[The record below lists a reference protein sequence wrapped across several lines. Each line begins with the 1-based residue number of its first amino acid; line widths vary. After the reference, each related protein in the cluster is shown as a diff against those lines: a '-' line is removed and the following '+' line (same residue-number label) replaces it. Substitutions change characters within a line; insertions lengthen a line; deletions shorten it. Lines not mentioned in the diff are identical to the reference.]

1 MPTDFVSHAQKRC
14 AAAAAP
20 TTELIA
26 PGAYGTRMDFAT
38 RAIHAGQ
45 DADPATGAT
54 IVPIYATSTYTQ
66 AAVGEHK
73 GYDYSRVANPT
84 RTALEIQLAA
94 LEEAEQCV
102 AFASGLG
109 AETAIVS
116 LLSSGDHIVVSDD
129 TYGGTYRL
137 FTRVLERFG
146 ITSTF
151 VDMTDVAA
159 VRAAVQPGTKMFWI
173 ETPTNPMLRIVDIAA
188 MASLRAPGQ
197 LVVVDNT
204 FCTPYFQSPL
214 ALGADIVIHSATKY
228 IGGHSDVIGGA
239 AMTNDAS
246 IAENLRF
253 LQKTLGANLSPF
265 EAFLISRG
273 AKTLAVRMRE
283 HERNALAIASFLAER
298 DDVAEVHYPG
308 LPSHPQHELARRQ
321 MRGFGGIISMTL
333 RGPESRALEVAK
345 RTKLFSLAESLGGVE
360 SLVNHPARMTHGSIP
375 KDERD
380 RRGITDGLLRLSVG
394 IESAHDLIDDLRTA
408 LDATIA
414 LAGVATPNGAGDPPN
429 ADRIPATQTEGAPT
443 A

>member
-1 MPTDFVSHAQKRC
+1 
-14 AAAAAP
+14 
-20 TTELIA
+20 
-26 PGAYGTRMDFAT
+26 MDFAT

-66 AAVGEHK
+66 SAVGEHK
-73 GYDYSRVANPT
+73 GYDYSRVANPS
-84 RTALEIQLAA
+84 RNALEVQLAA
-94 LEEAEQCV
+94 LEEAAHCV

-109 AETAIVS
+109 AETAIAS
-116 LLSSGDHIVVSDD
+116 LLSAGDHIVVSDD

-146 ITSTF
+146 LTCTF
-151 VDMTDVAA
+151 VDMTDAGA
-159 VRAAVQPGTKMFWI
+159 VRAAVRPNTKMFWI
-173 ETPTNPMLRIVDIAA
+173 ETPTNPMLRIVDLAA
-188 MASLRAPGQ
+188 MAALRAPGQ
-197 LVVVDNT
+197 IVVVDNT

-214 ALGADIVIHSATKY
+214 TLGADVVIHSATKY
-228 IGGHSDVIGGA
+228 IGGHSDAIGGA
-239 AMTNDAS
+239 AMTNDPG
-246 IAENLRF
+246 IAEQLRF

-283 HERNALAIASFLAER
+283 HERNAMAIAQFLSER
-298 DDVAEVHYPG
+298 DDVAAVYYPG

-360 SLVNHPARMTHGSIP
+360 SLINHPARMTHGSIP

-394 IESAHDLIDDLRTA
+394 IESARDLIEDLRAA
-408 LDATIA
+408 LDATLA
-414 LAGVATPNGAGDPPN
+414 LAGVATREGSRAGDPPDP
-429 ADRIPATQTEGAPT
+429 DRVPSTQNEGGPT
-443 A
+443 S

>member
-1 MPTDFVSHAQKRC
+1 
-14 AAAAAP
+14 
-20 TTELIA
+20 
-26 PGAYGTRMDFAT
+26 MDFAT

-45 DADPATGAT
+45 DADPTTGAT

-73 GYDYSRVANPT
+73 GFDYSRVANPT
-84 RTALEIQLAA
+84 RNALEIQLAA
-94 LEEAEQCV
+94 MEEARHCV

-109 AETAIVS
+109 AETAITA
-116 LLSSGDHIVVSDD
+116 LLSAGDHVVVSDD

-137 FTRVLERFG
+137 FTRVLDRFG
-146 ITSTF
+146 LTSTF
-151 VDMTDVAA
+151 VDMTDLNA
-159 VRAAVQPGTKMFWI
+159 VRAAIRPNTKMFWI

-188 MASLRAPGQ
+188 VAALKAPGQ

-214 ALGADIVIHSATKY
+214 ALGTDVVVHSATKY

-239 AMTNDAS
+239 AMTNDDA

-253 LQKTLGANLSPF
+253 LLKTFGATLGPF
-265 EAFLISRG
+265 DAFLIARG
-273 AKTLAVRMRE
+273 AKTLAIRMRE
-283 HERNALAIASFLAER
+283 HERNALAIAHWLAER
-298 DDVAEVHYPG
+298 DDVAQVLYPG
-308 LPSHPQHELARRQ
+308 LPSHPQHELARTQ
-321 MRGFGGIISMTL
+321 MRGFGGIISVTL

-360 SLVNHPARMTHGSIP
+360 SLINHPARMTHGSIP
-375 KDERD
+375 KEERD

-394 IESAHDLIDDLRTA
+394 IESVSDLIADLRQA
-408 LDATIA
+408 LDST
-414 LAGVATPNGAGDPPN
+414 LAFSGVNGQRASEDVGDPPN
-429 ADRIPATQTEGAPT
+429 ADCIPATQSDGAPT

>member
-1 MPTDFVSHAQKRC
+1 
-14 AAAAAP
+14 
-20 TTELIA
+20 
-26 PGAYGTRMDFAT
+26 MDFAT

-66 AAVGEHK
+66 TAVGEHK
-73 GYDYSRVANPT
+73 GFDYSRVANPT
-84 RTALEIQLAA
+84 RNALETQLAA
-94 LEEAEQCV
+94 LEEASHCV

-109 AETAIVS
+109 AESAITS
-116 LLSSGDHIVVSDD
+116 LLSSGDHVIISDD

-146 ITSTF
+146 ITFTF

-159 VRAAVQPGTKMFWI
+159 ARAAIRPNTKMFWI
-173 ETPTNPMLRIVDIAA
+173 ETPTNPMLRIIDIAA
-188 MASLRAPGQ
+188 MVALKSPGQ

-228 IGGHSDVIGGA
+228 IGGHSDAMGGA
-239 AMTNDAS
+239 AMTNDDA
-246 IAENLRF
+246 IAGDLRL
-253 LQKTLGANLSPF
+253 LQKTLGATLSPF

-283 HERNALAIASFLAER
+283 HERNAQAIAHFLTER
-298 DDVAEVHYPG
+298 DDVAEVFYPG
-308 LPSHPQHELARRQ
+308 LASHPQHELARTQ
-321 MRGFGGIISMTL
+321 MRGFGGIISLTL

-345 RTKLFSLAESLGGVE
+345 RTTLFALAESLGGVE
-360 SLVNHPARMTHGSIP
+360 SLINHPARMTHGSIP
-375 KDERD
+375 KEERD

-394 IESAHDLIDDLRTA
+394 IEGVHDLIADLRQA
-408 LDATIA
+408 LDATAA
-414 LAGVATPNGAGDPPN
+414 LAGVTRTGALDPAHPD
-429 ADRIPATQTEGAPT
+429 AIPATQNEGAPT
-443 A
+443 Y

>member
-1 MPTDFVSHAQKRC
+1 
-14 AAAAAP
+14 
-20 TTELIA
+20 
-26 PGAYGTRMDFAT
+26 MDFAT

-45 DADPATGAT
+45 EPDPATGAT

-73 GYDYSRVANPT
+73 GFDYSRVANPT
-84 RTALEIQLAA
+84 RNALETQLAA
-94 LEEAEQCV
+94 LEEAKHCLT
-102 AFASGLG
+102 FASGLG
-109 AETAIVS
+109 AESAITA
-116 LLSSGDHIVVSDD
+116 LLGAGDHIVCSDD

-146 ITSTF
+146 VTFTF
-151 VDMTDVAA
+151 VDMTDLGA
-159 VRAAVQPGTKMFWI
+159 VRAAVRPNTKMFWI
-173 ETPTNPMLRIVDIAA
+173 ETPTNPMLRIVDIPAIVA
-188 MASLRAPGQ
+188 LKRAGQ

-214 ALGADIVIHSATKY
+214 ALGADLVIHSATKY

-239 AMTNDAS
+239 AMTNDDA
-246 IAENLRF
+246 IAENLRL
-253 LQKTLGANLSPF
+253 LQKTLGATLSPF

-283 HERNALAIASFLAER
+283 HERNAFAIAQFLSER
-298 DDVAEVHYPG
+298 DDVASVLYPG
-308 LPSHPQHELARRQ
+308 LPSHPQHELARKQ
-321 MRGFGGIISMTL
+321 MRGFGGIVSLTL
-333 RGPESRALEVAK
+333 RGPESRALEFAK

-360 SLVNHPARMTHGSIP
+360 SLINHPARMTHGSIP

-394 IESAHDLIDDLRTA
+394 IESAHDLIADLRQA
-408 LDATIA
+408 LDATVA
-414 LAGVATPNGAGDPPN
+414 MAGVAARGDGPPAGDP
-429 ADRIPATQTEGAPT
+429 ADADAIPATQNQGAPT

>member
-1 MPTDFVSHAQKRC
+1 
-14 AAAAAP
+14 
-20 TTELIA
+20 
-26 PGAYGTRMDFAT
+26 MDFAT

-45 DADPATGAT
+45 EADPATGAT

-73 GYDYSRVANPT
+73 GFDYSRVSNPT
-84 RTALEIQLAA
+84 RLSLETQLGALEDASHCI
-94 LEEAEQCV
+94 

-109 AETAIVS
+109 AESAITS
-116 LLSSGDHIVVSDD
+116 LLSSGDHVVVSDD

-146 ITSTF
+146 LTFTF
-151 VDMTDVAA
+151 VDMTDADA
-159 VRAAVQPGTKMFWI
+159 VRAAMRPNTKMLWV
-173 ETPTNPMLRIVDIAA
+173 ETPTNPMLRIIDIPA
-188 MASLRAPGQ
+188 MVALKTPGQ

-239 AMTNDAS
+239 AMTNDAG
-246 IAENLRF
+246 IADDLRL
-253 LQKTLGANLSPF
+253 LQKTLGATLSPF

-273 AKTLAVRMRE
+273 AKTLALRMRE
-283 HERNALAIASFLAER
+283 HEHNAHAIATFLEER
-298 DDVAEVHYPG
+298 DDVAQVYYPG
-308 LPSHPQHELARRQ
+308 LASHPQHELARTQ

-345 RTKLFSLAESLGGVE
+345 RTTLFSLAESLGGVE
-360 SLVNHPARMTHGSIP
+360 SLINHPARMTHGSIP

-380 RRGITDGLLRLSVG
+380 RRGITDGLLRHSVG
-394 IESAHDLIDDLRTA
+394 LESARDLIADLRQA
-408 LDATIA
+408 LDATRA
-414 LAGVATPNGAGDPPN
+414 LAGLGATNGASDGPPSGDPPN
-429 ADRIPATQTEGAPT
+429 PDLIPATQSAGAPT

>member
-1 MPTDFVSHAQKRC
+1 
-14 AAAAAP
+14 
-20 TTELIA
+20 
-26 PGAYGTRMDFAT
+26 MDFAT

-45 DADPATGAT
+45 EADPATGAT

-73 GYDYSRVANPT
+73 GFDYSRVANPT
-84 RTALEIQLAA
+84 RNALEIQLAA
-94 LEEAEQCV
+94 LEEASHCV

-109 AETAIVS
+109 AESAITG
-116 LLSSGDHIVVSDD
+116 LLSAGDHVVVSDD

-146 ITSTF
+146 ITFTF
-151 VDMTDVAA
+151 VDMTDAAA
-159 VRAAVQPGTKMFWI
+159 VSAAIVPSTKMFWI
-173 ETPTNPMLRIVDIAA
+173 ETPTNPMLRIIDIPA
-188 MASLRAPGQ
+188 MVALKTPGQ

-239 AMTNDAS
+239 AMTNDAA
-246 IAENLRF
+246 IAADLRL
-253 LQKTLGANLSPF
+253 LQKTLGATLSPF

-273 AKTLAVRMRE
+273 AKTLALRMRE
-283 HERNALAIASFLAER
+283 HERNALAIAHFLAER
-298 DDVAEVHYPG
+298 DDVAQVLYPG
-308 LPSHPQHELARRQ
+308 LASHPQHELARTQ
-321 MRGFGGIISMTL
+321 MRGFGGIISVTL

-345 RTKLFSLAESLGGVE
+345 RTKLFALAESLGGVE
-360 SLVNHPARMTHGSIP
+360 SLINHPARMTHGSIP

-394 IESAHDLIDDLRTA
+394 IESARDLIADLHQA
-408 LDATIA
+408 LDATLA
-414 LAGVATPNGAGDPPN
+414 LAGVTVEGASDPTHP
-429 ADRIPATQTEGAPT
+429 DTIPVTQSDGAPT
-443 A
+443 S